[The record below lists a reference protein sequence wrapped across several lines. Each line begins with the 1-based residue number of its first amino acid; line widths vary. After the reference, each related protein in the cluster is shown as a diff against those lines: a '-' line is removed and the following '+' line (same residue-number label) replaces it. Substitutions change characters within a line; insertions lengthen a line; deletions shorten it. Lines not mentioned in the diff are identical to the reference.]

1 MFCKCRGAI
10 VVDVLGK
17 SFGMRPILVLAVLY
31 ACAAA
36 PLLPVSVEI
45 SGSGSVVVI
54 LREADVQSRAH
65 DPGKLPMFADVLRAS
80 ARSATREPLTMTFA
94 ELEQHLEQTSS
105 VDGAGLFPL
114 EGSAIGTYA
123 PANPAGFI
131 FHEARVGSTL
141 AANS

>member
-1 MFCKCRGAI
+1 ML
-10 VVDVLGK
+10 LGD
-17 SFGMRPILVLAVLY
+17 SSGMRPIFVLALLH
-31 ACAAA
+31 ACAAV
-36 PLLPVSVEI
+36 PLLPFSVEV
-45 SGSGSVVVI
+45 SGSGSLVVI
-54 LREADVQSRAH
+54 LREADMQSRAH

-94 ELEQHLEQTSS
+94 ELEQHLQRTSS

-114 EGSAIGTYA
+114 EGSEIGTYA
-123 PANPAGFI
+123 PPVPAGFI